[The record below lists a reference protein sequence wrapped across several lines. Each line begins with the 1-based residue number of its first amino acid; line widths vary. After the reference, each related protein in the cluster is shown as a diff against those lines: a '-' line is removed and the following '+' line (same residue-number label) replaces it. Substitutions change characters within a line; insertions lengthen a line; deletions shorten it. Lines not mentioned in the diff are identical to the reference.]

1 MDKVAVEQ
9 ASVFMFADI
18 SHEIALANSSERVL
32 GRLGLRLA
40 KIPSGGGNF
49 MAALALLS
57 YTEYA
62 GRLKNNDFS
71 DGNSRKNFD
80 SFFSDL
86 GAGYKQLLA
95 QPLNVY
101 KIFRC
106 GLAHEFYV
114 KKDCIIAMRSNSVL
128 NAGLGHDGQRYFF
141 IVEKYHQDFT
151 IAFRSLCANLT

>member
-1 MDKVAVEQ
+1 
-9 ASVFMFADI
+9 MFADI
-18 SHEIALANSSERVL
+18 GREIALADSTERVL
-32 GRLGLRLA
+32 GRVGLRLA
-40 KIPSGGGNF
+40 KIPKGGGNF

-86 GAGYKQLLA
+86 GAGYRQLLA
-95 QPLNVY
+95 QLNVY
-101 KIFRC
+101 RIFRC

-141 IVEKYHQDFT
+141 VVEKYQQDFT
-151 IAFRSLCANLT
+151 IAFRSLCASLA